1 MTYPLIKSSFDTF
14 FDNILCSRQEFLKYE
29 IGKFTIRYSK
39 TKAKERRQKIEE
51 NLRTLE
57 RDLKNDKNIKTNIKK
72 EELSMMYDEVC
83 IDIKIR
89 SGCNWYDL
97 GENFNKFFLSIKKKN
112 GCQNT
117 LGNIEWR
124 AH

>member
-1 MTYPLIKSSFDTF
+1 
-14 FDNILCSRQEFLKYE
+14 
-29 IGKFTIRYSK
+29 
-39 TKAKERRQKIEE
+39 
-51 NLRTLE
+51 
-57 RDLKNDKNIKTNIKK
+57 
-72 EELSMMYDEVC
+72 MMYNEVC

-89 SGCNWYDL
+89 SGCNCYDL

>member
-1 MTYPLIKSSFDTF
+1 
-14 FDNILCSRQEFLKYE
+14 
-29 IGKFTIRYSK
+29 
-39 TKAKERRQKIEE
+39 
-51 NLRTLE
+51 
-57 RDLKNDKNIKTNIKK
+57 
-72 EELSMMYDEVC
+72 MYNEVC

-89 SGCNWYDL
+89 SGCNCYDL

-124 AH
+124 THWSTANKSQNILLLSSFFNKKCNADSKEINSFVKNLTIPELSNFQKQNCKGVLNEK